1 MKHDPPLP
9 AEVKSLNV
17 SGILPWTRPHA
28 DGRMLTSRALKQG
41 PLDTDTLKQ
50 GSEKKQEGGR
60 TPKRLFNSTSRCE
73 NPGGPG
79 GALKDG
85 EEP

>member
-9 AEVKSLNV
+9 AEVKRLNA
-17 SGILPWTRPHA
+17 SGIRPWKGPHA

-41 PLDTDTLKQ
+41 PLDTDTLKR
-50 GSEKKQEGGR
+50 GSEKKQGGGR
-60 TPKRLFNSTSRCE
+60 TPKRLFNSPSRCE
-73 NPGGPG
+73 NPGSPG
-79 GALKDG
+79 GALKDV